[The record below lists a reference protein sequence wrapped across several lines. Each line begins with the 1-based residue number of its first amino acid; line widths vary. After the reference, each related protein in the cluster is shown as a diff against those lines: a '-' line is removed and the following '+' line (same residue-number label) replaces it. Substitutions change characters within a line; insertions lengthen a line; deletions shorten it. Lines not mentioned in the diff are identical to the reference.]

1 MSKIPKNLQG
11 ILWSRNINNLD
22 LQGDKNYIVHQI
34 LAYGGWDHLK
44 WLLDNYK
51 FNIIKDVFVQHP
63 SKDYGERSF
72 NFIQKI
78 LLKIPNSDIDK
89 RYYVK
94 TYPRITK

>member
-22 LQGDKNYIVHQI
+22 LQEDKNYIVHQI
-34 LAYGGWDHLK
+34 LAYGGWEHLI
-44 WLLDNYK
+44 WLLNNYK
-51 FNIIKDVFVQHP
+51 LNKIRDIFVQHP
-63 SKDYGERSF
+63 SKDYDERSF

-78 LLKIPNSDIDK
+78 LLKIPEADIDK

-94 TYPRITK
+94 TYPRIIK

>member
-22 LQGDKNYIVHQI
+22 LREDINYIIHQI
-34 LAYGGWDHLK
+34 LAYGDWDHLI

-51 FNIIKDVFVQHP
+51 LNEIKNVFIQHP
-63 SKDYGERSF
+63 SKDYSERSF

-78 LLKIPNSDIDK
+78 LLKIPDVNIDK

>member
-22 LQGDKNYIVHQI
+22 LHKDKNYIVHQI
-34 LAYGGWDHLK
+34 LAYGGWNHLI

-51 FNIIKDVFVQHP
+51 LNEIRDVFTQHP
-63 SKDYGERSF
+63 SKDYSERSF

-78 LLKIPNSDIDK
+78 LLKIPNVNIDK

-94 TYPRITK
+94 TYPRIAK

>member
-11 ILWSRNINNLD
+11 ILWSRNINSLD
-22 LQGDKNYIVHQI
+22 LQKDKNYIVHQI
-34 LAYGGWDHLK
+34 LAYGGWDHLT

-51 FNIIKDVFVQHP
+51 LDKIKDVFTQHP
-63 SKDYGERSF
+63 AKDYDERSF

-78 LLKIPNSDIDK
+78 LLKIPNADIDK

-94 TYPRITK
+94 TYPRIIK